1 MLSLSS
7 ASGGRGG
14 NTEKGRRIA
23 EEFQRGV
30 VENFGMGG
38 GGVDCWGVWGD
49 VRGRMR
55 RGEGGEELGEREAR
69 QLKNWGGGV
78 SWAGGMSS

>member
-1 MLSLSS
+1 M
-7 ASGGRGG
+7 
-14 NTEKGRRIA
+14 
-23 EEFQRGV
+23 
-30 VENFGMGG
+30 
-38 GGVDCWGVWGD
+38 DCWGVWGD